1 MWRATV
7 AGHICADLRP
17 KLSGDE
23 RIIPGAIIEVGPLE
37 IRPGGSVANTGGD
50 LAALGAPVLLVAD
63 LGDDELGST
72 VARALST
79 VGADCRGI
87 RQVAGL
93 TTSYSLVFESPGTDR
108 SFWHHVGANASFDGT
123 RVQPDAA
130 DLVHLGYPAL
140 LPLLHADGGS
150 RLRELLARVRQA
162 GTTTSLDLSFVT
174 PGSPAAEVD
183 WRLLLQRTAPLV
195 DVLSPSVDDL
205 VSALKL
211 AKPSSVSEVREL
223 GLLLLGLGSAVVLL
237 TDGERGMHLFTAG
250 QDRLSRAGRCLSERT
265 EAWADR
271 ELYLPASAGGP
282 LATSGAGDAATAG
295 LLFGVLAGSDAEEAA
310 TMAARAAALK
320 VAGHRRLSPYT
331 KTAPSN

>member
-17 KLSGDE
+17 KLSGNE
-23 RIIPGAIIEVGPLE
+23 RIVPGAIIEVGPLD

-50 LAALGAPVLLVAD
+50 LAALGAQVLLVAD
-63 LGDDELGST
+63 LGDDELGSA

-79 VGADCRGI
+79 FGADCQGVRH
-87 RQVAGL
+87 VAGL
-93 TTSYSLVFESPGTDR
+93 TTSYSLVFEPPGTDR
-108 SFWHHVGANASFDGT
+108 SFWHHVGANARFDGA
-123 RVQPDAA
+123 RVQPDAT

-140 LPLLHADGGS
+140 LPLLHADCGS
-150 RLRELLARVRQA
+150 RLRDLLARVRQA

-205 VSALKL
+205 VSALGV
-211 AKPSSVSEVREL
+211 ASPTSVSEVREL
-223 GLLLLGLGSAVVLL
+223 GRVLLGLGSAVVLL
-237 TDGERGMHLFTAG
+237 TNGEQGMHLFTAG
-250 QDRLSRAGRCLSERT
+250 QDRLSRAGRCLSERA

-271 ELYLPASAGGP
+271 ELYLPASASGP
-282 LATSGAGDAATAG
+282 LATTGAGDAATAG
-295 LLFGVLAGSDAEEAA
+295 LLFGVLAGSDADEA
-310 TMAARAAALK
+310 TTIAARAAALK
-320 VAGHRRLSPYT
+320 VAGHQRLSRYT
-331 KTAPSN
+331 TTARSD